1 MAGPSVTTTIRLEGE
16 DRASKKINDVANA
29 LGRAGASAAD
39 AARRTEHV
47 AEKAGDLERGF
58 RGIKDILGN
67 LGASE
72 LQGITDKFGGIE
84 AILLGFGPKLGAV
97 GLAIATI
104 GAGAAYWYEQT
115 EKTRKAAYDTQIA
128 VIQASKGDAE
138 AQAKRL
144 GVSAELLGH
153 KDQERT
159 VEAAIGAAKEHAQ
172 RLDDT
177 RVKLM
182 EALRDK
188 QTEKTAGLQ
197 AEIGSLSLALIKDSA
212 RLDVAK
218 QLAAAQRQRDA
229 DQILANT
236 REVVEQARIAG
247 ILDQKARL
255 NAQAAD
261 IAAKT
266 YTITADQMR
275 VQAELKRG
283 VLDEKDLRQQQF
295 DNAKALAE
303 LEAKTRANAA
313 EGGARM
319 EAIRAKA
326 AAAAE
331 RAAAKRKADLAEQQK
346 QADALAAAWDE
357 AAQAEVAAFQRRED
371 AATKAA
377 NAQQAAF
384 DAYRVSQQAATDDPK
399 EKARLRMIE
408 LEIAESRKLEQIRA
422 DSDLNEQAREA
433 ATFATWNEY
442 NAQRRVIMNETA
454 QNDAAVANERV
465 AMAKNIAD
473 AVVAMAE
480 REGLAARDAAKL
492 KAAIAAAEG
501 FWLIAQNDYKGAI
514 AAGLAAVAYSQVAFG
529 TSGGRTGTGLAAS
542 TDSAGMATATAGP
555 SRGGGGGGGQNIV
568 INYNKGFYGSA
579 QENAKGISRALGSL
593 KSTGMSQW
601 KGA

>member
-1 MAGPSVTTTIRLEGE
+1 MPGPSVTTTIKLEGE

-29 LGRAGASAAD
+29 LSRAGTSAAD
-39 AARRTEHV
+39 AAKRTEHV

-58 RGIKDILGN
+58 RGVKDILGN

-84 AILLGFGPKLGAV
+84 AILKGFGPSLGAV
-97 GLAIATI
+97 GLAIAVV

-115 EKTRKAAYDTQIA
+115 EKARKATYDTQIA
-128 VIQASKGDAE
+128 AIQASKGDAE

-144 GVSAELLGH
+144 GVAAELLGH
-153 KDQERT
+153 KDAERT

-188 QTEKTAGLQ
+188 QTEKTGALRT
-197 AEIGSLSLALIKDSA
+197 EIDHLALALIKDSA

-218 QLAAAQRQRDA
+218 QLAAEQRQRAAEQTRA
-229 DQILANT
+229 DT
-236 REVVEQARIAG
+236 REMQVQANIAG
-247 ILDQKARL
+247 IMDQKERL
-255 NAQAAD
+255 AAQAWD
-261 IAAKT
+261 IQQKRR
-266 YTITADQMR
+266 ILESQ
-275 VQAELKRG
+275 QLGIQGEIKRG
-283 VLDEKDLRQQQF
+283 VLDRLDLEKQLQATVKARIDLDQR
-295 DNAKALAE
+295 E
-303 LEAKTRANAA
+303 RAVAA
-313 EGGARM
+313 EGQARM
-319 EAIRAKA
+319 DAKRA
-326 AAAAE
+326 AAAAAGE

-357 AAQAEVAAFQRRED
+357 AAASEVRLFQVRED
-371 AATKAA
+371 AQRKAA
-377 NAQQAAF
+377 TAQQSALDAF
-384 DAYRVSQQAATDDPK
+384 RVSQQAATDDPK

-422 DSDLNEQAREA
+422 DSDLNEQSREA

-473 AVVAMAE
+473 AVVMMAE
-480 REGLAARDAAKL
+480 REGMAARDAAKL
-492 KAAIAAAEG
+492 KAAIAAAEAI
-501 FWLIAQNDYKGAI
+501 WLIAQKDYKGAV

-529 TSGGRTGTGLAAS
+529 TSGGRTGTGLAAG
-542 TDSAGMATATAGP
+542 TESAGMATATAGA
-555 SRGGGGGGGQNIV
+555 SRGGGGGGQNIV
-568 INYNKGFYGSA
+568 INYNKGFYGA
-579 QENAKGISRALGSL
+579 PQENAKGIARTLGSL
-593 KSTGMSQW
+593 KTTGVSQW